1 MRYERRRADRVQ
13 VNLPARWEGAIQQ
26 SEATVTSLS
35 VTGCFLL
42 SGGKVEPKELLRVE
56 IYFPDDDPLCAWGE
70 VVDRADDI
78 GFAVQFTL
86 IEEDPARL
94 ASYIKRCL

>member
-1 MRYERRRADRVQ
+1 MRYERRRAERVK

-35 VTGCFLL
+35 VTGCFIL

-56 IYFPDDDPLCAWGE
+56 IYFPDDEPLYAWGE
-70 VVDRADDI
+70 VVDQAHEI

-86 IEEDPARL
+86 IEEDPTRL
-94 ASYIKRCL
+94 ATYIRRLL

>member
-1 MRYERRRADRVQ
+1 MRYERRRALRVN
-13 VNLPARWEGAIQQ
+13 VNLPARWEGAIQS

-56 IYFPDDDPLCAWGE
+56 IYFPDEDPLYAWGE
-70 VVDRADDI
+70 VVDHADEI

-94 ASYIKRCL
+94 DAYILRCS